1 MELSHYNMR
10 QPANLKFGG
19 HFMKSNLRRL
29 MAVFAILILSL
40 GMLTACDAKTN
51 TNSTAL
57 EQETKKV
64 LRIAM
69 ECSYAPYNW
78 TQPDD
83 RNGAVPI
90 FDSSDYANG
99 YDVMMAKHI
108 ADELGYELQ
117 IVKLDWDSLVP
128 AVQSGTVDAV
138 IAGQSITESRM
149 KMVDF
154 TTPYYYASIVA
165 LVKADGPYANAT
177 GVADLAGATATSQL
191 NTVWYDACLPQ
202 VPNANIL
209 PAQESASAM
218 LVSLNAN
225 KADLVVTD
233 MPTAKAA
240 IATYDNFKLL
250 DFTESDDNFKVSQEE
265 INIGIS
271 LKKGNT
277 ELRDSIN
284 GVLSKMTVED
294 YNKMMDDAISVQPS
308 SMPSDF
314 LGRIFYILKE
324 YGASFMRGA
333 GVTMLIALVG
343 TIIGCIIGFAVGIIQ
358 AFPTSKRDPFMK
370 RGLLWIVRLILNI
383 YVEFFRGTPMMVQA
397 MFIYFG
403 SAAVFNINMSMWFAA
418 FFIVSINTGAY
429 MAETVRGGILSIEPG
444 QTEGAKAIGMTHIQ
458 TMIYV
463 IIPQALRNIMPQIG
477 NNLIINIKDTCVL
490 SIIGTVE
497 LFYVTKGIAGALYTY
512 FEAFTIVMAIYFILT
527 FTCSRILRHLEG
539 KLDGPDNY
547 DLATTD
553 TLAHTSGLYKYTGKR
568 KEEEH

>member
-1 MELSHYNMR
+1 
-10 QPANLKFGG
+10 
-19 HFMKSNLRRL
+19 MKSNFKKLI
-29 MAVFAILILSL
+29 AVFAIIILSL
-40 GMLTACDAKTN
+40 GILTACSAKTN
-51 TNSTAL
+51 TGTDIGD
-57 EQETKKV
+57 QETKKV
-64 LRIAM
+64 LRVAM

-117 IVKLDWDSLVP
+117 IVKLDWDSLVA

-138 IAGQSITESRM
+138 IAGQSITENRM

-165 LVKADGPYANAT
+165 LVKADGPYADAQ
-177 GVADLAGATATSQL
+177 GVSDLAGATATSQL
-191 NTVWYDACLPQ
+191 NTIWYDACLPQ

-240 IATYDNFKLL
+240 LASYDNFKLL
-250 DFTESDDNFKVSQEE
+250 DFTETDDNFKVSQEE

-271 LKKGNT
+271 VQKGNT
-277 ELRDSIN
+277 ELRDAIN

-294 YNKMMDDAISVQPS
+294 YDKMMDDAISVQPS

-324 YGASFMRGA
+324 YGSSFVRGA
-333 GVTMLIALVG
+333 GVTMIIALVG
-343 TIIGCIIGFAVGIIQ
+343 TFIGCIIGFAVGIIQ
-358 AFPTSKRDPFMK
+358 AFPTSKRDPFIK
-370 RGLLWIVRLILNI
+370 RGLFWIVRLILNI

-429 MAETVRGGILSIEPG
+429 MAETVRGGILSIEAG

-458 TMIYV
+458 TMVYV
-463 IIPQALRNIMPQIG
+463 ILPQALRNIMPQIG

-527 FTCSRILRHLEG
+527 FTCSRILRHLES

-553 TLAHTSGLYKYTGKR
+553 TLAHTSGMYKFSGKR
-568 KEEEH
+568 KEEGK

>member
-1 MELSHYNMR
+1 
-10 QPANLKFGG
+10 
-19 HFMKSNLRRL
+19 MKSNFKRRIAL
-29 MAVFAILILSL
+29 LAIVILSL
-40 GMLTACDAKTN
+40 GILTSCNAKTTTN
-51 TNSTAL
+51 TAAV
-57 EQETKKV
+57 EQEV
-64 LRIAM
+64 LRVGM

-90 FDSSDYANG
+90 SESSDYANG

-108 ADELGYELQ
+108 AEELGYELE

-128 AVQSGTVDAV
+128 AVQSGTIDCV
-138 IAGQSITESRM
+138 IAGQSMTSARA

-154 TTPYYYASIVA
+154 TTPYYYASIVT
-165 LVKADGPYANAT
+165 LVKADGKFADAK
-177 GVADLAGATATSQL
+177 GVADLAGASATSQL
-191 NTVWYDACLPQ
+191 NTFWYDVALPQ
-202 VPNANIL
+202 IPNASIL

-225 KADLVVTD
+225 KVDLVVTD

-240 IATYDNFKLL
+240 VLAYDNFKLL
-250 DFTESDDNFKVSQEE
+250 DFTSGEDNFKVSEEE

-271 LKKGNT
+271 VQKGND
-277 ELRDSIN
+277 ELRDAIN
-284 GVLSKMTVED
+284 SVLAKMTVDD
-294 YNKMMDDAISVQPS
+294 YNKMMDEAIDAQPS
-308 SMPSDF
+308 SIPDNF
-314 LGRIFYILKE
+314 LGRIVYILKE
-324 YGASFMRGA
+324 YGSSFLRGI
-333 GVTMLIALVG
+333 GVTMLLALVG
-343 TIIGCIIGFAVGIIQ
+343 TFIGCIIGFAVGIIQ
-358 AFPTSKRDPFMK
+358 AFPTSKRDPFAK
-370 RGLLWIVRLILNI
+370 RAILWIVRLILNI

-458 TMIYV
+458 TMVYV
-463 IIPQALRNIMPQIG
+463 ILPQALRNIMPQIG

-527 FTCSRILRHLEG
+527 FTCSRILRHLES

-553 TLAHTSGLYKYTGKR
+553 TLAHTSGLYKYSGKR
-568 KEEEH
+568 MEEKN

>member
-1 MELSHYNMR
+1 
-10 QPANLKFGG
+10 
-19 HFMKSNLRRL
+19 MKSNLKRQIAL
-29 MAVFAILILSL
+29 LAILILSL
-40 GMLTACDAKTN
+40 GILTSCNTKATTN
-51 TNSTAL
+51 TAAV
-57 EQETKKV
+57 EQKV
-64 LRIAM
+64 LRVGM

-90 FDSSDYANG
+90 SESSDYANG

-108 ADELGYELQ
+108 AEELGYELE

-128 AVQSGTVDAV
+128 AVQSGTIDCV
-138 IAGQSITESRM
+138 IAGQSMTSSRA

-154 TTPYYYASIVA
+154 TTPYYYASIVT
-165 LVKADGPYANAT
+165 LVKADGKFADAK
-177 GVADLAGATATSQL
+177 GVADLAGASATSQL
-191 NTVWYDACLPQ
+191 NTFWYDVALPQ
-202 VPNANIL
+202 IPNATIL

-218 LVSLNAN
+218 LVSLDAN
-225 KADLVVTD
+225 KVDLVVTD

-240 IATYDNFKLL
+240 VLAYDNFKLL
-250 DFTESDDNFKVSQEE
+250 DFTESESNFTVSEEE

-271 LKKGNT
+271 VQKGNH
-277 ELRDSIN
+277 ELRDAIN
-284 GVLSKMTVED
+284 GVLAKMTVDD
-294 YNKMMDDAISVQPS
+294 YNKMMDEAIDAQPS
-308 SMPSDF
+308 SIPDNF
-314 LGRIFYILKE
+314 LGRIIYILKE
-324 YGASFMRGA
+324 YGSSFLRGI
-333 GVTMLIALVG
+333 GVTMLLALVG
-343 TIIGCIIGFAVGIIQ
+343 TFIGCIIGFAVGIIQ
-358 AFPTSKRDPFMK
+358 AFPTSKRDPLVK
-370 RGLLWIVRLILNI
+370 RVILWIVRLILNI

-463 IIPQALRNIMPQIG
+463 ILPQALRNIMPQIG

-527 FTCSRILRHLEG
+527 FTCSRILRHFES

-553 TLAHTSGLYKYTGKR
+553 TLAHTSGLYKYSGKR
-568 KEEEH
+568 MEEKN